1 MPVRRSVLVGVASVI
16 LGFGA
21 LAGRASAEESLWQT
35 DFEAAKAKAK
45 AEKKLLLVD
54 FTGSDW
60 CGWCKRL
67 VSEVFGKEEFKK
79 EAPVKF
85 VLVELDYP
93 SSKKQSDELKKQN
106 KELQKR
112 YKVQGFPTIFVMDAD
127 GKVVAQTGYRPGG
140 PNAYMKH
147 LGELVDA
154 YESVVKMRKELPT
167 AKGIDRAK
175 LLDKLVD
182 AYVKLNNETDE
193 LAAWDKEIVVL
204 DADGKAGLKSK
215 HEFRALTADIEKLKE
230 GGKIDEM
237 KALAEKAA
245 ALPGVTAD
253 QKRGLYLD
261 IGQSC
266 FRVGDFVSIVACLKK
281 AIEAD
286 PKNDEATQL
295 QTVVKRFEPMAD
307 AQQTVA
313 KLKTQLEGTK
323 DLDRAKLLDK
333 MVEADDK
340 LASLAQLSVHPQI
353 LAKMKWPQEMRQWS
367 QEIITLDADG
377 KGGLKQKHEF
387 RLMLSD
393 AEKLFQEKK
402 PAEAH
407 AAIEK
412 ALATARITADQTQGA
427 HYVNA
432 VFYLKAGDLK
442 QGLASMKKALKA
454 APESDRAK
462 SIKALI
468 GRIESQL
475 DGGDK

>member
-1 MPVRRSVLVGVASVI
+1 MSVCRSVLVGITSVV
-16 LGFGA
+16 LGFAA

-60 CGWCKRL
+60 CGWCKKL
-67 VSEVFGKEEFKK
+67 VAEVFSKEEFKK

-85 VLVELDYP
+85 VLVELDFP
-93 SSKKQSDELKKQN
+93 NSKKQSDELKKQN
-106 KELQKR
+106 RELQKR
-112 YKVQGFPTIFVMDAD
+112 YKVRGFPTILVMDAD
-127 GKVVAQTGYRPGG
+127 GNVIAQTGYHAGG

-147 LGELVDA
+147 LGEFVDT
-154 YESVVKMRKELPT
+154 YESIVKMRKELPT

-182 AYVKLNNETDE
+182 AHVKLNNETDE
-193 LAAWDKEIVVL
+193 VAAWDKEIVTL

-215 HEFRALTADIEKLKE
+215 HEFRVLMAE
-230 GGKIDEM
+230 GQRHFVE
-237 KALAEKAA
+237 
-245 ALPGVTAD
+245 
-253 QKRGLYLD
+253 
-261 IGQSC
+261 
-266 FRVGDFVSIVACLKK
+266 GDFVNVVACLKK
-281 AIEAD
+281 AIDVA
-286 PKNDEATQL
+286 PKSDEASQL
-295 QTVVKRFEPMAD
+295 PTVVRQLEPMAN
-307 AQQTVA
+307 AQQAVT

-340 LASLAQLSVHPQI
+340 FTGLAQRALSPQVMTR
-353 LAKMKWPQEMRQWS
+353 MKQEMKQWS
-367 QEIITLDADG
+367 QEIIALDVDG

-393 AEKLFQEKK
+393 AEKLFQDGKRT
-402 PAEAH
+402 EAH
-407 AAIEK
+407 AAMDK
-412 ALATARITADQTQGA
+412 ALATPGITADQTQGA

-432 VFYLKAGDLK
+432 IFYLKAEDFK
-442 QGLASMKKALKA
+442 QGLDSLKKALKV
-454 APESDRAK
+454 APESERAK

-468 GRIESQL
+468 GRVQSQL
-475 DGGDK
+475 DEGGK

>member
-1 MPVRRSVLVGVASVI
+1 MSVCRSVLVGVASVI

-60 CGWCKRL
+60 CGWCKKL
-67 VSEVFGKEEFKK
+67 VAEVFSKEEFKK

-85 VLVELDYP
+85 VLVELDFP

-106 KELQKR
+106 KKLQEQ
-112 YKVQGFPTIFVMDAD
+112 YKVRGFPTIFVMDAD

-140 PNAYMKH
+140 PNSYMKH
-147 LGELVDA
+147 LGELVDT
-154 YESVVKMRKELPT
+154 YESIVKMRKELPT

-193 LAAWDKEIVVL
+193 LAAWDKEIIAL

-215 HEFRALTADIEKLKE
+215 HEFRVLMAE
-230 GGKIDEM
+230 GQRHFVE
-237 KALAEKAA
+237 
-245 ALPGVTAD
+245 
-253 QKRGLYLD
+253 
-261 IGQSC
+261 
-266 FRVGDFVSIVACLKK
+266 GDFVNVVACLKK
-281 AIEAD
+281 AIDVA
-286 PKNDEATQL
+286 PKKSDEASQL
-295 QTVVKRFEPMAD
+295 PTVVRQLEPMAN
-307 AQQTVA
+307 AQQAVA
-313 KLKTQLEGTK
+313 KLKAQLEGTK

-333 MVEADDK
+333 IVEADDK
-340 LASLAQLSVHPQI
+340 FTGLAQRALSPQVI
-353 LAKMKWPQEMRQWS
+353 TRMKKEIRQWS
-367 QEIITLDADG
+367 QEIIALDADG

-393 AEKLFQEKK
+393 AEKLFQDGKST
-402 PAEAH
+402 EAH
-407 AAIEK
+407 AVIEK
-412 ALATARITADQTQGA
+412 ALAAPGITAEQTQGA

-432 VFYLKAGDLK
+432 VLYLKAENFK
-442 QGLASMKKALKA
+442 QGLDSLKEALKV
-454 APESDRAK
+454 APESERAK

-468 GRIESQL
+468 GRVQSQL
-475 DGGDK
+475 DEGDK